1 MEICLFEYEISF
13 YISCMC
19 FVDFFFFFYMHF
31 YEINT
36 VYVYVSYCTM

>member
-19 FVDFFFFFYMHF
+19 FVDFFFFYMHF